1 MKKAVIALA
10 ATAGLLVAGGAAA
23 IPASA
28 SQSTVMQTAA
38 RDYTTKQKNQLWN
51 AVRRDNPTDA
61 RIIGKTDIVGLAVV
75 TCDLL
80 RAGADLN
87 DLAELVVEA
96 DPIIEDIITTV
107 FAFSTIYLCKDQQY
121 KFD

>member
-10 ATAGLLVAGGAAA
+10 ATAGLLVASGLVA

-28 SQSTVMQTAA
+28 SQSTVTQTAA
-38 RDYTTKQKNQLWN
+38 RDYTTNQKNKLWN
-51 AVRRDNPTDA
+51 AVRREVPTDA
-61 RIIGKTDIVGLAVV
+61 RIIGKKDVVALAVT

-80 RAGADLN
+80 RAGADLT
-87 DLAELVVEA
+87 DLSMLVVEA
-96 DPIIEDIITTV
+96 DPIIEDLIITV
-107 FAFSTIYLCKDQQY
+107 FAFSPVYMCRDQNY